1 MISYLPVP
9 SEMETTSGVYKR
21 CWWIWVLS
29 LGSRFIPTDALTLMP
44 SKEWSISI
52 VNFFINFFLDNRLIL
67 LYNTDE
73 LIPSF
78 FDKVGTEIFASL
90 VNSII
95 SFKSNSSNLNNDRKV
110 KHLVI
115 NVHLI
120 MLILINTRK
129 SWKYSK
135 INEFTDIC
143 L

>member
-1 MISYLPVP
+1 M
-9 SEMETTSGVYKR
+9 
-21 CWWIWVLS
+21 
-29 LGSRFIPTDALTLMP
+29 PTDALTLIP
-44 SKEWSISI
+44 NKEWSISI

-90 VNSII
+90 VNSKI

-129 SWKYSK
+129 S
-135 INEFTDIC
+135 
-143 L
+143 

>member
-1 MISYLPVP
+1 MSNLPVT
-9 SEMETTSGVYKR
+9 SEMETTSGVSKR
-21 CWWIWVLS
+21 CWWICDLS
-29 LGSRFIPTDALTLMP
+29 LGSRFMPTDALTLMP
-44 SKEWSISI
+44 NKECSISI
-52 VNFFINFFLDNRLIL
+52 VNFFINFFLTSRLIL

-90 VNSII
+90 VNSKI
-95 SFKSNSSNLNNDRKV
+95 SFKSNSSNLNNDRKM

-135 INEFTDIC
+135 INEFTDIR